1 ALKGVLKERGL
12 STAVGDE
19 GGFAP
24 NLKDAD
30 DALETIAAAVK
41 KAGYKL
47 GKEIFIALDV
57 ASSEF
62 YDAAKKRYV
71 FKKSD
76 VSVRTDAEMV
86 EYYTRLCSK
95 FPIVSIEDGCAE

>member
-1 ALKGVLKERGL
+1 LKGILHDRKL

-24 NLKDAD
+24 ALKSVEDT
-30 DALETIAAAVK
+30 LETIAAAVK

-47 GKEIFIALDV
+47 GKEVFFALDV
-57 ASSEF
+57 AASEF
-62 YDAAKKRYV
+62 YDAAKKQYV

-76 VSVRTDAEMV
+76 G
-86 EYYTRLCSK
+86 SK
-95 FPIVSIEDGCAE
+95 RNA